1 MHNTTINCNETLLSL
16 EQPIIMGIINATPDS
31 FYTQGR
37 NSDLKGIL
45 HTAHN
50 MMQEGATI
58 LDIGGLSTRPGS
70 DSITVKEE
78 IDRVV
83 PAIEQIKKHFPK
95 AIISIDTYRS
105 EVAVAAADYGAT
117 IINDVSGGN
126 MDKQMIKTVAKLNLP
141 YIMMH
146 MQGNPKV
153 MQEAPHYDD
162 IMVDISKYFV
172 QKIDECRSEGIKD
185 IILDPGF
192 GFGKTI
198 EHNYQLLRN
207 LNDFNIF
214 KLPILVGISRKS
226 MIYKPLN
233 TTPELSL
240 NATTAA
246 HTLAL
251 MNGAKI
257 LRVHDVA
264 AAQDALNI
272 YKLYNGHPIN

>member
-1 MHNTTINCNETLLSL
+1 
-16 EQPIIMGIINATPDS
+16 
-31 FYTQGR
+31 
-37 NSDLKGIL
+37 
-45 HTAHN
+45 
-50 MMQEGATI
+50 
-58 LDIGGLSTRPGS
+58 
-70 DSITVKEE
+70 
-78 IDRVV
+78 
-83 PAIEQIKKHFPK
+83 
-95 AIISIDTYRS
+95 
-105 EVAVAAADYGAT
+105 
-117 IINDVSGGN
+117 
-126 MDKQMIKTVAKLNLP
+126 
-141 YIMMH
+141 MH

-153 MQEAPHYDD
+153 MQDAPHYND
-162 IMVDISKYFV
+162 IVVDISKYFV

-251 MNGAKI
+251 MNGAKV